1 MYSILFLNQQNM
13 EVGYMEVT
21 GFFSMIWADPRLQFT
36 YSQPFHNVDEV
47 RMNPDDVWTPTIEL
61 YGS

>member
-1 MYSILFLNQQNM
+1 
-13 EVGYMEVT
+13 MEVT